1 MSAPFTKLYTLVF
14 CVERVQQSASRIL
27 LGMKKRGFGSGK
39 WNGFGGK
46 VEPSDASIEHAAC
59 REMAEECSVHV
70 APDALIKRGLL
81 RFQFRANMAMVRSSS
96 IASV

>member
-1 MSAPFTKLYTLVF
+1 MSVPFTKLYTLVF
-14 CVERVQQSASRIL
+14 CVERVRHSASRIL

-46 VEPSDASIEHAAC
+46 VEPTDTSIAQAAA
-59 REMAEECSVHV
+59 RELAEECSVHV

-81 RFQFRANMAMVRSSS
+81 RFQFRSNMAMVRCH
-96 IASV
+96 